1 MRTLQ
6 GDKTVNEREK
16 DIELKRFHN
25 LDRQL
30 QEEGGNIYPF
40 AMGEPRVQALRHQP
54 GQLNQVEDLEKRR
67 IALRE
72 EERQICEAMGL
83 N

>member
-1 MRTLQ
+1 MLITRNTKNALTNDLVEGLEKDIEKLKQREKNITTRMRTLQ

-16 DIELKRFHN
+16 DVELKKFIN

-40 AMGEPRVQALRHQP
+40 AMGEPRV
-54 GQLNQVEDLEKRR
+54 
-67 IALRE
+67 
-72 EERQICEAMGL
+72 
-83 N
+83 